1 MEIHLTAVVQEAGLP
16 ITHCFWSDGGWV
28 SFNGET
34 KQWTNH
40 GLVPRPSHFP
50 KPALA
55 DAQRPWAVVI
65 DGRVVDSGVGEV
77 PRHYAEVATDD

>member
-40 GLVPRPSHFP
+40 GAVPRPSHFP
-50 KPALA
+50 RTALA
-55 DAQRPWAVVI
+55 D
-65 DGRVVDSGVGEV
+65 D
-77 PRHYAEVATDD
+77 PRCERADD

>member
-34 KQWTNH
+34 KEWDNH
-40 GLVPRPSHFP
+40 GYVPRPSHFP
-50 KPALA
+50 KPALV
-55 DAQRPWAVVI
+55 DA
-65 DGRVVDSGVGEV
+65 
-77 PRHYAEVATDD
+77 PRYDAEVSDDDGN